1 MTTTS
6 APRRRHRTVALVLG
20 ACLLLAACGSNL
32 DPDDVART
40 GADGGAEG
48 ASAGTATD
56 GGTGTTGSG
65 GDAGAGAGG
74 SGAAGPGGGAD
85 GGGAGSADGGSAGGT
100 GGGGTGANAPSSGAR
115 QGSCAGFDSSQPG
128 VDAKK
133 ITLANVADVSGPV
146 PGIFES
152 ARLGAKAFA
161 AFFNA
166 SDNLC
171 GHELEVLELDSRA
184 DAAADQQSYAR
195 ACDDAFAAVGSMSA
209 FDSGGAATAQGCGLP
224 DLRSTTVN
232 PERARCTTCFAAQ
245 SVNPGLVPSALPTYW
260 LKENKDATQHM
271 ALLYINA
278 GAAVPNAESFKKAW
292 TKAGWKIDYFQ
303 GIDVA
308 EFNFTSYVQ
317 KMKERGIKMVYY
329 VGPLQNTVKL
339 QQAMEQQ
346 QFEPDVYLQ
355 DATIYDG
362 DYVEQAGDLAKG
374 VYVYANIAQF
384 EDTKNREM
392 ALYRAW
398 LEQVSPGADPNFYG
412 LYAWSA
418 MRLFV
423 QQAVQLGGKLTR
435 ARLVAAL
442 RGVHAWTANGLHSP
456 QDVGGKTTGKCQ
468 KVIQYTGETWRQVSP
483 GAYLCGSLI
492 NTGVGA

>member
-1 MTTTS
+1 MTRN
-6 APRRRHRTVALVLG
+6 RRPSLVALALAM
-20 ACLLLAACGSNL
+20 ACVLLAACGSNL
-32 DPDDVART
+32 DPEDVART
-40 GADGGAEG
+40 
-48 ASAGTATD
+48 SAGSE
-56 GGTGTTGSG
+56 GTGGDETVDDGTGAAGGG
-65 GDAGAGAGG
+65 GDAGAGGSG
-74 SGAAGPGGGAD
+74 SGAAGSTEGGASGGSGSPDGEGGGGATA
-85 GGGAGSADGGSAGGT
+85 AG
-100 GGGGTGANAPSSGAR
+100 GANAPSSGAKR
-115 QGSCAGFDSSQPG
+115 GSCEGFDSSQPG
-128 VDAKK
+128 VDAKA
-133 ITLANVADVSGPV
+133 ITLANASDVSGPV

-152 ARLGAKAFA
+152 ARLGAQAFA

-166 SDNLC
+166 GDTLC
-171 GHELEVLELDSRA
+171 GHKLEVLELDTRA
-184 DAAADQQSYAR
+184 DAGADQQAYAR
-195 ACDDAFAAVGSMSA
+195 ACDEAFAAVGSMSA

-232 PERARCTTCFAAQ
+232 PERAKCGTCFAAQ

-292 TKAGWKIDYFQ
+292 TKAGWKIKYFQ
-303 GIDVA
+303 GIEVS

-317 KMKERGIKMVYY
+317 QMKDRGIKMVYY

-346 QFEPDVYLQ
+346 RFEPDVYLQ
-355 DATIYDG
+355 DATIYDA
-362 DYVEQAGDLAKG
+362 DYVEQAGDLADD
-374 VYVYANIAQF
+374 VYVYGNIALF
-384 EDTKNREM
+384 DDTRNQEM

-423 QQAVQLGGKLTR
+423 QQAVRLGGKLTR
-435 ARLVAAL
+435 ASLVEAL
-442 RGVHAWTANGLHSP
+442 RGVSAWTANGLHSP

-468 KVIQYTGETWRQVSP
+468 KVIQYTGESWRQVSP
-483 GAYLCGSLI
+483 GTYMCGSLI